1 MLRDAEDHQFDIIIA
16 EDIDRLA
23 RGDWRDFIRPDW
35 PQIDFVC
42 FRGAHVLLAA
52 PPKVVYSAAEA
63 SFESPASGLIRP
75 SLASLGARKKAW
87 SVDMKRVSIGALNR
101 LRTALKSVEPR
112 SRLMQTDTLQSQH
125 AKFPVTDVFFSLR
138 QRYSIS
144 AISCSIRR
152 LSHASQGA

>member
-101 LRTALKSVEPR
+101 LRTAQVR
-112 SRLMQTDTLQSQH
+112 
-125 AKFPVTDVFFSLR
+125 
-138 QRYSIS
+138 
-144 AISCSIRR
+144 
-152 LSHASQGA
+152 